1 MNAGKQL
8 IYYVIAPDP
17 GGRLPRQLAQSL
29 RSLRRFNP
37 EIAVHLLHCGEVSQ
51 QIEEESER
59 NQVTVHQ
66 VPEYIN
72 LLENYAPGLDSL
84 RAFPTLHKFLCLDRL
99 PLDDVEQLLYM
110 DCDTYWFADPA
121 TLFRRYRTNHFYA
134 CAEVGS
140 RAFGNWYDPS
150 YLDEDRVAA
159 LSSAL
164 GLAVLPPFNTG
175 IMLMHT
181 MMCSR
186 LLALRPWFLETAAR
200 LLAGATAASA
210 TGEQVGTLAALPYPS
225 SNTWLLDEV
234 ALWLTLGAIP
244 GLQMG
249 LFAQNEVPI
258 SNLQAV
264 LPAEDRLVAHYFSI
278 QEDDFFRLF
287 PRL

>member
-17 GGRLPRQLAQSL
+17 GGRLPRQWAQSL

-37 EIAVHLLHCGEVSQ
+37 EIAVHLLHCGEVSR
-51 QIEEESER
+51 QIQEESDR
-59 NQVTVHQ
+59 NKVMVHQ
-66 VPEYIN
+66 LPEYFD
-72 LLENYAPGLDSL
+72 LLDKYAPGLDSL
-84 RAFPTLHKFLCLDRL
+84 RSFPTLHKFLCLDRL
-99 PLDDVEQLLYM
+99 PLDNVDQLLYL

-121 TLFRRYRTNHFYA
+121 LLFQRYRTDHFYA

-140 RAFGNWYDPS
+140 RAFGNWYDPA
-150 YLDEDRVAA
+150 YLDEDQVAA

-164 GLAVLPPFNTG
+164 GLAVVPPFNTG

-181 MMCSR
+181 VMCSR
-186 LLALRPWFLETAAR
+186 LLALRPWFLATAAR
-200 LLAGATAASA
+200 LLAGSSVAQAAGAGS
-210 TGEQVGTLAALPYPS
+210 LAALPYPS

-234 ALWLTLGAIP
+234 ALWLSLGAIP

-258 SNLQAV
+258 SNLHAV